1 LGAQL
6 GMDGSLYNMEAPH
19 VKDPNQ
25 IDLFTKRKVGDI
37 IFDGFDVE
45 LFKKLNANPLI
56 GPLVGKLKESF
67 SIMDKV
73 SLNNIYNHF
82 L

>member
-1 LGAQL
+1 MGAQL
-6 GMDGSLYNMEAPH
+6 GLGGSLYNMEAPLI
-19 VKDPNQ
+19 KDPNQ

-45 LFKKLNANPLI
+45 LFKKLNVNPI
-56 GPLVGKLKESF
+56 ISPLTGKLKESF
-67 SIMDKV
+67 SVMDKV
-73 SLNNIYNHF
+73 NLNNIYKLF